1 MTPGGGAT
9 KSRLMARLP
18 RGTALCTRGSFAIV
32 TRAFAKSLNGGSMA
46 KQHHSSG
53 DSSTGGSMDIT
64 DHVKTWLAFWSA
76 AKWSSAALIV
86 LAVLLFIFR
95 THNG

>member
-1 MTPGGGAT
+1 
-9 KSRLMARLP
+9 
-18 RGTALCTRGSFAIV
+18 
-32 TRAFAKSLNGGSMA
+32 
-46 KQHHSSG
+46 
-53 DSSTGGSMDIT
+53 MDIT